1 MSRNLIVISDTEWD
15 LDGLKDPNGNPA
27 NLDTI
32 LQRVKQT
39 YDKILTVSLGRG
51 DDTELQ
57 ESKDFY
63 LNRLATNEKTII
75 VNRQNIIQ
83 KLQKLKNEL
92 LNKK

>member
-51 DDTELQ
+51 DETELQ

-63 LNRLATNEKTII
+63 LNRLATNEKAII